1 MVSKKY
7 ERYIFIKSLVF
18 LDFMN
23 SLIFDEVT
31 VVICSFF
38 SHQKLSKL
46 ISTID
51 SKFKILIIDN
61 AREFNIKNYY
71 NNLSNVNY
79 YVPEKDLGLSGS
91 YNYAL
96 YNCSTKY
103 IFITQPDVTLE
114 LNTIP
119 KLYDAIKKYKN
130 SAILS
135 SKVVYDDDQLDTDY
149 KLLKFNKNNKIINIK
164 KRIINY
170 FSYDEIQG
178 DICVDAVTCTT
189 MFINCEFIKKIGG
202 WDDNFF
208 MYCEDMD
215 LCLRVR
221 INGYQIIKVS
231 DSKVK
236 HLGFSSHSEDN
247 NEIFNDKRNWHWS
260 WSQIYFYRKHNSKYS
275 FYKIVFKLVIISF
288 IKLIL
293 YSLLSKKKKRPYLFK
308 FYGGIVSFINFSSF
322 YRSKR

>member
-1 MVSKKY
+1 
-7 ERYIFIKSLVF
+7 
-18 LDFMN
+18 MN

-38 SHQKLSKL
+38 SHEKLSKL
-46 ISTID
+46 VSTID

-61 AREFNIKNYY
+61 AREFSIKNYY
-71 NNLSNVNY
+71 YNLSNVNY
-79 YVPEKDLGLSGS
+79 YIPEKDLGLSGS

-96 YNCSTKY
+96 HNCSTKY

-114 LNTIP
+114 LSTIP
-119 KLYDAIKKYKN
+119 KLYDAIKKYNN
-130 SAILS
+130 SAILA

-149 KLLKFNKNNKIINIK
+149 ILLKFNKNNKIINIK
-164 KRIINY
+164 KKYQNY
-170 FSYDEIQG
+170 FSYNEIKG

-215 LCLRVR
+215 LCLRAR

-247 NEIFNDKRNWHWS
+247 NESFDDKRNWHWS
-260 WSQIYFYRKHNSKYS
+260 WSQIYFYRKHNSKYF

-293 YSLLSKKKKRPYLFK
+293 YSLISKKKSRPYLFK
-308 FYGGIVSFINFSSF
+308 FYGGLVSLINFSSF

>member
-1 MVSKKY
+1 
-7 ERYIFIKSLVF
+7 
-18 LDFMN
+18 MN

-38 SHQKLSKL
+38 SHEKLSKL

-79 YVPEKDLGLSGS
+79 YIPEKDLGLSGS

-96 YNCSTKY
+96 HNCSTKY
-103 IFITQPDVTLE
+103 IFITQPDTTLE
-114 LNTIP
+114 LSTIP
-119 KLYDAIKKYKN
+119 KLYDAIKKYNN
-130 SAILS
+130 SAILA
-135 SKVVYDDDQLDTDY
+135 SKVIYDDDQLDTDY
-149 KLLKFNKNNKIINIK
+149 RLLKFNKNNKIINIK
-164 KRIINY
+164 KKYQNF
-170 FSYDEIQG
+170 FSYNEIKG

-189 MFINCEFIKKIGG
+189 MFINYEFIKKIGG

-215 LCLRVR
+215 LCLRAR

-247 NEIFNDKRNWHWS
+247 NESFDDKRNWHWS
-260 WSQIYFYRKHNSKYS
+260 WSQIYFYRKHNSKYF

-293 YSLLSKKKKRPYLFK
+293 YSLISKKKSRPYLFK
-308 FYGGIVSFINFSSF
+308 FYGGLVYLINFSSF

>member
-1 MVSKKY
+1 
-7 ERYIFIKSLVF
+7 
-18 LDFMN
+18 MN

-38 SHQKLSKL
+38 SHEKLSKL
-46 ISTID
+46 VSTID

-61 AREFNIKNYY
+61 AREFSIKNYY
-71 NNLSNVNY
+71 YNLSNVNY
-79 YVPEKDLGLSGS
+79 YIPEKDLGLSGS

-96 YNCSTKY
+96 HNCSTKY

-114 LNTIP
+114 LSTIP
-119 KLYDAIKKYKN
+119 KLYAAIKKYNN
-130 SAILS
+130 SAILA

-149 KLLKFNKNNKIINIK
+149 RLLKFNKNNKIINIK
-164 KRIINY
+164 KKYQNY
-170 FSYDEIQG
+170 FSYNEIKG

-215 LCLRVR
+215 LCLRAR

-247 NEIFNDKRNWHWS
+247 NESFDDKRNWHWT
-260 WSQIYFYRKHNSKYS
+260 WSQIYFYRKHNSKYF

-293 YSLLSKKKKRPYLFK
+293 YSLISKKKSRPYLFK
-308 FYGGIVSFINFSSF
+308 FYGGLVSLINFSSF
-322 YRSKR
+322 YRSER

>member
-1 MVSKKY
+1 
-7 ERYIFIKSLVF
+7 
-18 LDFMN
+18 MN

-38 SHQKLSKL
+38 SHEKLSKL

-71 NNLSNVNY
+71 NNLSNINY
-79 YVPEKDLGLSGS
+79 YIPEKDLGLSGS

-96 YNCSTKY
+96 HNCSTKY
-103 IFITQPDVTLE
+103 IFITQPDATLE
-114 LNTIP
+114 LSTIP
-119 KLYDAIKKYKN
+119 KLYDAIKKYNN
-130 SAILS
+130 SAILA
-135 SKVVYDDDQLDTDY
+135 SKVIYDDDQLDTDY
-149 KLLKFNKNNKIINIK
+149 RLLKFNKNNKIINIK
-164 KRIINY
+164 KKYQNF
-170 FSYDEIQG
+170 FSYNEIKG

-215 LCLRVR
+215 LCLRAR

-247 NEIFNDKRNWHWS
+247 NESFDDKRNWHWS
-260 WSQIYFYRKHNSKYS
+260 WSQIYFYRKHNSKYF
-275 FYKIVFKLVIISF
+275 FYKIVFKLVFISF
-288 IKLIL
+288 IKMVLYFLI
-293 YSLLSKKKKRPYLFK
+293 SKKRYRSYLFK
-308 FYGGIVSFINFSSF
+308 FYGGIISLINLSSF
-322 YRSKR
+322 YRSKH

>member
-1 MVSKKY
+1 
-7 ERYIFIKSLVF
+7 
-18 LDFMN
+18 MN
-23 SLIFDEVT
+23 NLIFNEIT
-31 VVICSFF
+31 IVICSFF
-38 SHQKLSKL
+38 SHEKLSKL

-51 SKFKILIIDN
+51 KRFKILIIDN

-71 NNLSNVNY
+71 NNFSNINY
-79 YVPEKDLGLSGS
+79 YIPEKDLGLSGS

-114 LNTIP
+114 LNAIT
-119 KLYDAIKKYKN
+119 KLYDAIKKYNN
-130 SAILS
+130 SAILA
-135 SKVVYDDDQLDTDY
+135 SKVVYDDNQLDTDY
-149 KLLKFNKNNKIINIK
+149 RLLKFNKNNKIINIK
-164 KRIINY
+164 KRILNH

-189 MFINCEFIKKIGG
+189 MFVNCEFIKKIGG
-202 WDDNFF
+202 WDNNFF

-215 LCLRVR
+215 LCLRAR
-221 INGYQIIKVS
+221 IGGYQIIKVS
-231 DSKVK
+231 ESKVK

-247 NEIFNDKRNWHWS
+247 NEVFNDKRNWHWS
-260 WSQIYFYRKHNSKYS
+260 WSQIYFYRKHNSKYF

-293 YSLLSKKKKRPYLFK
+293 YSLISKKKSRPYLFK
-308 FYGGIVSFINFSSF
+308 FYGGLVSLINFSSF

>member
-1 MVSKKY
+1 
-7 ERYIFIKSLVF
+7 
-18 LDFMN
+18 MN
-23 SLIFDEVT
+23 NLIFNEIT
-31 VVICSFF
+31 IVICSFF
-38 SHQKLSKL
+38 SHEKLSKL

-51 SKFKILIIDN
+51 KRFKILIIDN

-71 NNLSNVNY
+71 NNFSNVNY
-79 YVPEKDLGLSGS
+79 YIPEKDLGLSGS

-114 LNTIP
+114 LNAIT
-119 KLYDAIKKYKN
+119 KLYDAIKKYNN
-130 SAILS
+130 SAILA
-135 SKVVYDDDQLDTDY
+135 SKVVYDDNQLDTDY
-149 KLLKFNKNNKIINIK
+149 RLLKFNKNNKIINIK
-164 KRIINY
+164 KRILNH

-215 LCLRVR
+215 LCLRAR

-231 DSKVK
+231 DSMVK

-247 NEIFNDKRNWHWS
+247 NESFDDKRNWHWS
-260 WSQIYFYRKHNSKYS
+260 WSQIYFYRKHNSKYF

-293 YSLLSKKKKRPYLFK
+293 YSLISKKKSRPYLFK
-308 FYGGIVSFINFSSF
+308 FYGGLVSLINFSSF

>member
-1 MVSKKY
+1 
-7 ERYIFIKSLVF
+7 
-18 LDFMN
+18 MN
-23 SLIFDEVT
+23 NLIFNEVT
-31 VVICSFF
+31 IVICSFF
-38 SHQKLSKL
+38 SHEKLSKL

-61 AREFNIKNYY
+61 AREFSIKNYY
-71 NNLSNVNY
+71 YNLSNVNY
-79 YVPEKDLGLSGS
+79 YIPEKDLGLPGS

-96 YNCSTKY
+96 HNCSTKY

-114 LNTIP
+114 LSTIP
-119 KLYDAIKKYKN
+119 KLYDAIKKYNN
-130 SAILS
+130 SAILA

-149 KLLKFNKNNKIINIK
+149 RLLKFNKNNKIINIK
-164 KRIINY
+164 KKYQNY
-170 FSYDEIQG
+170 FSYNEIKG

-215 LCLRVR
+215 LCLRAR

-247 NEIFNDKRNWHWS
+247 NESFDDKRNWHWS
-260 WSQIYFYRKHNSKYS
+260 WSQIYFYRKHNSKYF

-293 YSLLSKKKKRPYLFK
+293 YSLISKKKSRPYLFK
-308 FYGGIVSFINFSSF
+308 FYGGLVSLINFSSF

>member
-1 MVSKKY
+1 
-7 ERYIFIKSLVF
+7 
-18 LDFMN
+18 MN
-23 SLIFDEVT
+23 NLIFNEIT
-31 VVICSFF
+31 IVICSFF
-38 SHQKLSKL
+38 SHKKLSKL

-51 SKFKILIIDN
+51 KRFKILIIDN

-71 NNLSNVNY
+71 NNFSNVNY
-79 YVPEKDLGLSGS
+79 YIPEKDLGLSGS

-114 LNTIP
+114 LNAIT
-119 KLYDAIKKYKN
+119 KLYDAIKKYNN
-130 SAILS
+130 SAILA
-135 SKVVYDDDQLDTDY
+135 SKVVYDDNQLDTDY
-149 KLLKFNKNNKIINIK
+149 RLLKFNKNNKIINIK
-164 KRIINY
+164 KRILNH

-189 MFINCEFIKKIGG
+189 MFVNCEFIKKIGG
-202 WDDNFF
+202 WDNNFF

-215 LCLRVR
+215 LCLRAR
-221 INGYQIIKVS
+221 IGGYQIIKVS
-231 DSKVK
+231 ESKVK

-247 NEIFNDKRNWHWS
+247 NEVFNDKRNWHWS
-260 WSQIYFYRKHNSKYS
+260 WSQIYFYRKHNSKYF

-293 YSLLSKKKKRPYLFK
+293 YSLISKKKSRPYLFK
-308 FYGGIVSFINFSSF
+308 FYGGLVSLINFSSF

>member
-1 MVSKKY
+1 
-7 ERYIFIKSLVF
+7 
-18 LDFMN
+18 MN
-23 SLIFDEVT
+23 NLIFNEIT
-31 VVICSFF
+31 IVICSFF
-38 SHQKLSKL
+38 SHEKLSKL

-51 SKFKILIIDN
+51 KRFKILIIDN

-71 NNLSNVNY
+71 NNFSNVNY
-79 YVPEKDLGLSGS
+79 YIPEKDLGLSGS

-114 LNTIP
+114 LNAIT
-119 KLYDAIKKYKN
+119 KLYDAIKKYNN
-130 SAILS
+130 SAILA
-135 SKVVYDDDQLDTDY
+135 SKVVYDDNQLDTDY
-149 KLLKFNKNNKIINIK
+149 RLLKLNKNNKIINIK
-164 KRIINY
+164 KRILNH

-178 DICVDAVTCTT
+178 DICVDAVTCTK
-189 MFINCEFIKKIGG
+189 MFVNCEFIKKIGG
-202 WDDNFF
+202 WDNNFF

-215 LCLRVR
+215 LCLRAR
-221 INGYQIIKVS
+221 IGGYQIIKVS
-231 DSKVK
+231 ESKVK

-247 NEIFNDKRNWHWS
+247 NEVFNDKRNWHWS
-260 WSQIYFYRKHNSKYS
+260 WSQIYFYRKHNSKYF

-293 YSLLSKKKKRPYLFK
+293 YSLISKKKSRPYLFK
-308 FYGGIVSFINFSSF
+308 FYGGLVSLINFSSF

>member
-1 MVSKKY
+1 
-7 ERYIFIKSLVF
+7 
-18 LDFMN
+18 MN
-23 SLIFDEVT
+23 NLIFNEIT
-31 VVICSFF
+31 IVICSFF
-38 SHQKLSKL
+38 SHEKLSKL

-51 SKFKILIIDN
+51 KRFKILIIDN

-71 NNLSNVNY
+71 NNFSNINY
-79 YVPEKDLGLSGS
+79 YIPEKDLGLSGS

-96 YNCSTKY
+96 YNCLTKY

-114 LNTIP
+114 LNAIT
-119 KLYDAIKKYKN
+119 KLYDAIKKYNN
-130 SAILS
+130 SAILA
-135 SKVVYDDDQLDTDY
+135 SKVVYDDNQLDTDY
-149 KLLKFNKNNKIINIK
+149 RLLKFDKNNKIINIK
-164 KRIINY
+164 KKILNP

-189 MFINCEFIKKIGG
+189 MFVNCEFIKKIGG
-202 WDDNFF
+202 WDNNFF

-215 LCLRVR
+215 LCLRAR
-221 INGYQIIKVS
+221 IGGYQIIKVS
-231 DSKVK
+231 ESKVK

-247 NEIFNDKRNWHWS
+247 NEVFNDKRNWHWS
-260 WSQIYFYRKHNSKYS
+260 WSQIYFYRKHNSKYF

-293 YSLLSKKKKRPYLFK
+293 YSLISKKKSRPYLFK
-308 FYGGIVSFINFSSF
+308 FYGGLVSLINFSSF